1 MKPNDCIVNSLRQ
14 RKQIVKQALS
24 EHELLKLQLK
34 HHTEI
39 NKNYGS
45 MGNWK

>member
-1 MKPNDCIVNSLRQ
+1 MKPNVSIENSLQQ
-14 RKQIVKQALS
+14 RKQIIKQALS

-34 HHTEI
+34 HHAEI